1 MAISA
6 KVSTPVEVKA
16 NVENQTVNKSVGIQN
31 ASKTDDTFTIEAV
44 EMPITLTG
52 SNAANVQDAIQTNT
66 NATAV
71 VTDSNVTTLDLT
83 KLKNITATA
92 SELNQLDDRVIGGT
106 DNDDIVDLTSNQ
118 TLSGKTIDGNTY
130 T

>member
-71 VTDSNVTTLDLT
+71 VTDSNVTTSDLT

-106 DNDDIVDLTSNQ
+106 DNDDIVDLISNQ
-118 TLSGKTIDGNTY
+118 TLSGKIIDGNTY